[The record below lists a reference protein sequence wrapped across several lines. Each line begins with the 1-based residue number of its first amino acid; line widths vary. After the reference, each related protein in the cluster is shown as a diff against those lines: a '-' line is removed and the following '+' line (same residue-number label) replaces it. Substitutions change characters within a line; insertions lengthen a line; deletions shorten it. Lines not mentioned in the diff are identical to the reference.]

1 VRVRPSAQESQ
12 PGDEPAAVLSRV
24 QARTT
29 RGDIAGAVAEAAK
42 LPAAVRAPLEP
53 WIKRAETREA
63 ALGAAA
69 TLAAQSLDIIRR
81 PSQGAANQ

>member
-1 VRVRPSAQESQ
+1 VRPSVQKAQ

-24 QARTT
+24 QAKTA

-42 LPAAVRAPLEP
+42 LPATVRAPLEP
-53 WIKRAETREA
+53 WIKRAEAREA
-63 ALGAAA
+63 AVAAA
-69 TLAAQSLDIIRR
+69 AALAAQSLDVIRR